1 LTRLLPLTVA
11 TLLLTSVAALA
22 AEERSNYFDDPF
34 LRVTRGIASCPVPEG
49 PLITLS
55 EMRAQ
60 AHSRAERGTTCY
72 LEGKCRL
79 PNSYLYDK
87 EIVPRVRDAILADGR
102 FAKSSVWILGQRRW
116 VFLKGCVA
124 TKHDALALERLVR
137 GVPEVEQVVNELAVV
152 APAR

>member
-1 LTRLLPLTVA
+1 
-11 TLLLTSVAALA
+11 
-22 AEERSNYFDDPF
+22 
-34 LRVTRGIASCPVPEG
+34 IASCPVPEG

-102 FAKSSVWILGQRRW
+102 FAGSSVWVLGQRRW

-124 TKHDALALERLVR
+124 TRHDAMALERLVR
-137 GVPEVEQVVNELAVV
+137 DVPEVEQVVNELAIVR
-152 APAR
+152 AAK